1 MKLRKLWRDYNL
13 SLVLLACFLFSW
25 ALQAWTGWRKF
36 SAEQLQHQQA
46 PSVFGDTGYI
56 WEFLAAT
63 FENWQSEFLQLLA
76 MVVLT
81 SFLIHRGSAE
91 SKDSN
96 DRMEA
101 TIDDLDKRLRQ
112 MAEGGESER
121 SGAAARRTQDH
132 DSRLEAESH

>member
-1 MKLRKLWRDYNL
+1 MSDRLRRLWKDYNL
-13 SLVLLACFLFSW
+13 SLVLLGCFIVTW
-25 ALQAWTGWRKF
+25 ILQAWTGWRKF
-36 SAEQLQHQQA
+36 SAEQLQQQQT
-46 PSVFGDTGYI
+46 PSVFGNDGYV

-63 FENWQSEFLQLLA
+63 LENWQSEFLQLLA

-101 TIDDLDKRLRQ
+101 KLDDIQNRLNQ
-112 MAEGGESER
+112 LTEGDAGKGRRPREKA
-121 SGAAARRTQDH
+121 GA
-132 DSRLEAESH
+132 

>member
-1 MKLRKLWRDYNL
+1 MSERVRKLWKDYSL
-13 SLVLLACFLFSW
+13 SVVLLACFILTW
-25 ALQAWTGWRKF
+25 LLQAWTGWRKF
-36 SAEQLQHQQA
+36 SAEQSQHQQV
-46 PSVFGDTGYI
+46 PTVFGDDGYV

-91 SKDSN
+91 SRDSN

-101 TIDDLDKRLRQ
+101 KLDEVQAKLNELSDSDAHKRKSRKK
-112 MAEGGESER
+112 
-121 SGAAARRTQDH
+121 AAAV
-132 DSRLEAESH
+132 

>member
-1 MKLRKLWRDYNL
+1 MGEKLRRLWRDYNL
-13 SLVLLACFLFSW
+13 SLVLLACFILSW
-25 ALQAWTGWRKF
+25 IMQAWTGWRKF
-36 SAEQLQHQQA
+36 SAEQLQHQQT
-46 PSVFGDTGYI
+46 PSVFGDDGYI

-96 DRMEA
+96 DRMESK
-101 TIDDLDKRLRQ
+101 LDAIQGRLNEL
-112 MAEGGESER
+112 AKEKAGK
-121 SGAAARRTQDH
+121 
-132 DSRLEAESH
+132 

>member
-1 MKLRKLWRDYNL
+1 MSEKLRRIWRDYNL
-13 SLVLLACFLFSW
+13 SLVLLACFLVSW

-36 SAEQLQHQQA
+36 SAEQLQHRQTA
-46 PSVFGDTGYI
+46 SVFGEDGYI

-101 TIDDLDKRLRQ
+101 KLDDIQQRLNQLTQGGGRQSDRRADK
-112 MAEGGESER
+112 EK
-121 SGAAARRTQDH
+121 AAP
-132 DSRLEAESH
+132 